1 MITENDIMNILEETE
16 ALKEGHFKLTSGM
29 HSAQYVQCAMLLRFP
44 DKAEIIAK
52 ALAEKFKDE
61 KIDLVVGPAIG
72 GIIIAYEVARALD
85 VPSIF
90 AERDQ
95 GEMTLKRG
103 FSIKPGERIL
113 VIEDVI
119 TTGGSTQEVADLV
132 SKLGGDVVAA
142 GSIVD
147 RSSEKNLKISVP
159 FKSLIKLEIPVYKEE
174 DCPLCREGSK
184 PYKPGSRNI

>member
-174 DCPLCREGSK
+174 DCPLCKEGSK

>member
-72 GIIIAYEVARALD
+72 GIIIAYEVARALN

-174 DCPLCREGSK
+174 DCPLCKEGSK

>member
-132 SKLGGDVVAA
+132 SKLDGDVVAA

-174 DCPLCREGSK
+174 DCPLCKEGSK

>member
-1 MITENDIMNILEETE
+1 MLTDKELLNILEETD
-16 ALKEGHFKLTSGM
+16 ALKKGHFKLTSGM

-44 DKAEIIAK
+44 DKAEIVAK

-61 KIDLVVGPAIG
+61 KIDLVVGPAVG
-72 GIIIAYEVARALD
+72 GIIIAYEVARALG

-95 GEMTLKRG
+95 GKMTLKRG
-103 FSIKPGERIL
+103 FSIKPGHRVL

-132 SKLGGDVVAA
+132 KSLDGNVIAA

-147 RSSEKNLKISVP
+147 RSSKENLKITVP
-159 FKSLIKLEIPVYKEE
+159 FRSLLKIEIPVYKEE
-174 DCPLCREGSK
+174 DCPMCKEGSK

>member
-44 DKAEIIAK
+44 NKAEIIAK

-72 GIIIAYEVARALD
+72 GIIIAYEVARALN

-132 SKLGGDVVAA
+132 SKLDGDVVAA

>member
-44 DKAEIIAK
+44 NKAEIIAK

-132 SKLGGDVVAA
+132 SKLDGDVVAA

-174 DCPLCREGSK
+174 DCPLCKEGSK

>member
-1 MITENDIMNILEETE
+1 MITEKEIMGILEETE

-61 KIDLVVGPAIG
+61 KIDLVVGPAVG
-72 GIIIAYEVARALD
+72 GIIIAYEVARALG

-103 FSIKPGERIL
+103 FSIKPGERVV

-132 SKLGGDVVAA
+132 TKLGGEVVAA

-159 FKSLIKLEIPVYKEE
+159 FRSLIKLKIPVYKEE
-174 DCPLCREGSK
+174 DCPLCKEGSK